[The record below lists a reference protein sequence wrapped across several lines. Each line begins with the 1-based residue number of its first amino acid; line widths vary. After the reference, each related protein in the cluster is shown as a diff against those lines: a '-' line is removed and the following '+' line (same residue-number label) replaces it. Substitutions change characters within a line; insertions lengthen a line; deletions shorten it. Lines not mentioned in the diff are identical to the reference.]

1 MRTLLILLSVSF
13 APAQKAAAPLAVPT
27 AAQVLE
33 RYVEVTG
40 GKEAYAKVKSVSM
53 LGTMEIKGQN
63 VRGEM
68 KMYRVDGGKYYTVV
82 DLPGIGKQEDGSN
95 GNVVWDKT
103 VLGPRLKTGVEKFLA
118 ICASGAMAEYG
129 RGALE
134 TDSCYQ
140 KSEMLGEELMGG
152 KKVYKLRMTPKEGK
166 AEEQFYD
173 KATGLLVRTNMIM
186 PSPMGEVPIAAIVD
200 EYRTVD
206 GIKTPVKMTN
216 EMGPVAMVMTF
227 TMVKFN
233 EKLPEVLFALP
244 PEIQALVDA
253 EKAAK
258 K

>member
-13 APAQKAAAPLAVPT
+13 AYAQKAVVLPT
-27 AAQVLE
+27 AAQVLD

-63 VRGEM
+63 VRGDM
-68 KMYRVDGGKYYTVV
+68 RMYRVDGGKYYTVV

-95 GNVVWDKT
+95 GSVVWDKT
-103 VLGPRLKTGVEKFLA
+103 VLGPRLKTGVEKFLS

-140 KSEMLGEELMGG
+140 KSEMLGEEQMGG
-152 KKVYKLRMTPKEGK
+152 KTVYKLKMTPKEGK

-200 EYRTVD
+200 EYRIVD

-227 TMVKFN
+227 TTVKFN
-233 EKLPEVLFALP
+233 EKMPDILFALP

-253 EKAAK
+253 EKATK